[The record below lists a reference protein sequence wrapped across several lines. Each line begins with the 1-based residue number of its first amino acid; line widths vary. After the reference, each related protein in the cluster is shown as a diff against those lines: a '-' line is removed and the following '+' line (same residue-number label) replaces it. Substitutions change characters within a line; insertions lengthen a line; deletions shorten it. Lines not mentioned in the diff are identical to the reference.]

1 MKLTSMFLV
10 VMLLPLAGC
19 NRVTHTDGADI
30 GAIRTL
36 LHQTYDQPGKV
47 LTLEPIVAQGPD
59 AIVDWTQGSMGG
71 RALLQKQNGQ
81 WAIVL
86 CAGDALKDA
95 AYLQQ
100 VGLGADAASSLAAA
114 LIKAERKLPADRLA
128 LFALF
133 GAPVRMPMDQSGD
146 AQQPAHHE

>member
-1 MKLTSMFLV
+1 
-10 VMLLPLAGC
+10 MLLPLAAC
-19 NRVTHTDGADI
+19 NRATNTDSADI

-71 RALLQKQNGQ
+71 RALLQKHKGQ

-95 AYLQQ
+95 AFLQQ
-100 VGLGADAASSLAAA
+100 VGIMQGDAEVLVAKMIAAEQALAPERVAMFARFGTPVLMDEAAA
-114 LIKAERKLPADRLA
+114 QGEH
-128 LFALF
+128 
-133 GAPVRMPMDQSGD
+133 
-146 AQQPAHHE
+146 AHH

>member
-1 MKLTSMFLV
+1 MFLV

-47 LTLEPIVAQGPD
+47 LSLEPIVAQGPD
-59 AIVDWTQGSMGG
+59 AIVGWTQGSMGG
-71 RALLQKQNGQ
+71 RALLQKHNGQ

-100 VGLGADAASSLAAA
+100 VGVGADAADSLTAT
-114 LIKAERKLPADRLA
+114 LIKAERELPADRLA

-133 GAPVRMPMDQSGD
+133 GAPVKLLTHQSVD
-146 AQQPAHHE
+146 TRQSAHHD

>member
-1 MKLTSMFLV
+1 
-10 VMLLPLAGC
+10 MLLPLAAC
-19 NRVTHTDGADI
+19 NRATNTDSTDI

-71 RALLQKQNGQ
+71 RALLQKHKGQ

-95 AYLQQ
+95 AFLQQ
-100 VGLGADAASSLAAA
+100 AGVSDDSASSLTAA
-114 LIKAERKLPADRLA
+114 LLKAESKLSPEKLA
-128 LFALF
+128 LFARF
-133 GAPVRMPMDQSGD
+133 GAPVRMLSQHSGD
-146 AQQPAHHE
+146 VNHSTHKE